1 MVHMGDADA
10 LVAGVTQH
18 YPDTIRPALQVIKVR
33 DGIHKVSALY
43 TLVTRKGDMLFL
55 ADCAVNIDP
64 SAEDLA
70 EIALCAAEAA
80 RRFDV
85 TPRVAMLSFSNFGST
100 NHPECEKV
108 RRATAIVKE
117 RDPLLIVDGEV
128 MADTAVV
135 AGMIERDYPFSAL
148 KGGANVLI
156 FPNLAS
162 ANIAYKL
169 LMRVG
174 GAEAL
179 GPILMGLRQP
189 AYVLPRGA
197 EVEDIVNSAALAV
210 VEAEGTEASIREHGH
225 KLVVAD

>member
-1 MVHMGDADA
+1 
-10 LVAGVTQH
+10 
-18 YPDTIRPALQVIKVR
+18 
-33 DGIHKVSALY
+33 
-43 TLVTRKGDMLFL
+43 
-55 ADCAVNIDP
+55 
-64 SAEDLA
+64 
-70 EIALCAAEAA
+70 
-80 RRFDV
+80 
-85 TPRVAMLSFSNFGST
+85 
-100 NHPECEKV
+100 
-108 RRATAIVKE
+108 
-117 RDPLLIVDGEV
+117 